1 MPKLKVMSGQ
11 AICAIMEAE
20 GFVVTRQRG
29 SHLSLEHKTDSGTIF
44 VVVPNH
50 KEVKLGTMVS
60 IIRQSGLDRAL
71 FESS

>member
-11 AICAIMEAE
+11 AICAIMEAQ
-20 GFVVTRQRG
+20 GFVATRQRG
-29 SHLSLEHKTDSGTIF
+29 SHISLERKTDSGTIF